1 MRIIVYAFLAVAH
14 SHYAA
19 VTGEEG
25 EDVELEQKGVRLFIK
40 RGDKPFSE
48 AIPGHI
54 KLLANRATLEERIR
68 AYPLLRANVT
78 ILII

>member
-1 MRIIVYAFLAVAH
+1 MSYVDYT
-14 SHYAA
+14 A

-25 EDVELEQKGVRLFIK
+25 EDVELEQKGVKLFIK

-68 AYPLLRANVT
+68 AYYLIRENVT
-78 ILII
+78 TDRLM